1 MRNRKPANSRRDKKS
16 FSRNASKV
24 HGKNMR
30 ASPMRGGF
38 RL

>member
-1 MRNRKPANSRRDKKS
+1 MHRKRMNKRSSKRNFRHGAR
-16 FSRNASKV
+16 V

-30 ASPMRGGF
+30 ISPMRGGF